1 MSRATVFSMI
11 LVFAGAEPVLAQ
23 DDDFARNGIYLG
35 VNMAGA
41 WYTQVKEDLE
51 DDVNNLNPHPLPP
64 PNPLDPP
71 SYIHAIVGEPL
82 GLGVRAGYRFHPHL
96 AGEVQFQWYTDSDI
110 ELNNTEDTVEAFKLE
125 TWTLTGNVKGYL
137 LTGRIQPFLLA
148 GVGLMR
154 FSMKDELRLGLK
166 AKNEDFAARFGVGID
181 FYFTPNIVAV
191 VEGGYVLP
199 TGTLDGYD
207 HVLWSVG
214 LQYRF

>member
-11 LVFAGAEPVLAQ
+11 LVFAGAGPVLAQ
-23 DDDFARNGIYLG
+23 DDDFARDGIYLG

-41 WYTQVKEDLE
+41 WYTHVKEDLE
-51 DDVNNLNPHPLPP
+51 DDLNNLNPHPLPP
-64 PNPLDPP
+64 SDPP
-71 SYIHAIVGEPL
+71 SYVHAIVGEPL

-96 AGEVQFQWYTDSDI
+96 AGEVQFQWFTDSTI
-110 ELNNTEDTVEAFKLE
+110 EIANDEITVEAAKLK

-148 GVGLMR
+148 GAGLMR
-154 FSMKDELRLGLK
+154 FSRKDELGLDLK
-166 AKNEDFAARFGVGID
+166 AKNEGFAARFGVGID

-207 HVLWSVG
+207 HVSWSVG